1 MPDRYANVDLA
12 PPWKRAPEPDPV
24 EAERDL
30 VVEEVTTGW
39 CGAVVRTE
47 ADTVDL
53 EDRRGRVRTF
63 PLGTGFL
70 LDGRPVRLV
79 RPRGPGAP
87 AGPTRT
93 RSGSVAV
100 QGHRARVA
108 RAGRILVEGMHD
120 AELVEKVWGDDLRVE
135 GVVVE
140 RLDGADDLA
149 AVVRDFRPGPGRRL
163 GVLLDHLVTGSK
175 ESRLAAQVAGPHVLV
190 VGHPY
195 VDVWQ
200 AVRPQALGLTGWPS
214 VPKGQPWKEGVL
226 AALGWP
232 GPTGAAWRRILAA
245 VGSYAD
251 LEPALLGRVEEL
263 IDFVTA
269 QDDHGQSV
277 T

>member
-1 MPDRYANVDLA
+1 VPDRYADVDLA
-12 PPWKRAPEPDPV
+12 PPWKRSPEPDRV

-30 VVEEVTTGW
+30 VVEEVSTGW

-70 LDGRPVRLV
+70 LGGRPVRLV
-79 RPRGPGAP
+79 RPTSAGPAR
-87 AGPTRT
+87 PTRT

-100 QGHRARVA
+100 AGGRARVA
-108 RAGRILVEGMHD
+108 RAARILVEGVHD

-140 RLDGADDLA
+140 RLDGADRLA

-163 GVLLDHLVTGSK
+163 GVLLDHLVPGSK
-175 ESRLAAQVAGPHVLV
+175 ESRLAAEVAGRHVLV

-200 AVRPQALGLTGWPS
+200 AVRPQALGLAAWPVVPTGR
-214 VPKGQPWKEGVL
+214 PWKEGVL
-226 AALGWP
+226 ALLGWP

-245 VGSYAD
+245 VDSYAD
-251 LEPALLGRVEEL
+251 LDPALLGRVEEL

-269 QDDHGQSV
+269 QNV
-277 T
+277 TESP